1 MPRAIAPGI
10 IQITL
15 PTPFPVGDVHA
26 YLLLGDPLTLVDT
39 GVNWP
44 PSRERLTVE
53 LAEAG
58 VALADLEQI
67 VITHSHLDHFGLART
82 CQAAGGATV
91 LAHPA
96 ACAKLTDLQGYV
108 QGAIRWSATVLVQAG
123 LPAEKHGWVRAFY
136 GIIPQ
141 MAEQVVVD
149 RCINEGQTLYA
160 GGSEWEVYFF
170 PGHSGDLIGLY
181 RVTDG
186 LLLGSDHLLGH
197 ISSNALL
204 EPPRADAACRR
215 LPLIEYW
222 RSLDRLESLAIRQV
236 LPGHGAVITDVA
248 GLLAERRR
256 RRDRRLADIAGFVAT
271 TPRTVWEIAQA
282 LFPNMTEVDVFLAIS
297 EVIGHLDILK
307 RDGVVREW
315 REGEL
320 LRYVGN
326 W

>member
-1 MPRAIAPGI
+1 MTRVIAPGI
-10 IQITL
+10 VQITL
-15 PTPFPVGDVHA
+15 PTPFPVGDVHT

-44 PSRERLTVE
+44 PGRERLVAE
-53 LAEAG
+53 LAEVG
-58 VALADLEQI
+58 VRLADIEQI
-67 VITHSHLDHFGLART
+67 VISHSHLDHFGLART
-82 CQAAGGATV
+82 CQVAGGATV

-96 ACAKLTDLQGYV
+96 ACAKLADLQGYV
-108 QGAIRWSATVLVQAG
+108 QEALSWSATILVQAG

-136 GIIPQ
+136 GIIPR
-141 MAEQVVVD
+141 MAEEVVVD
-149 RCINEGQTLYA
+149 RCLNEGQTLHA

-181 RVTDG
+181 RPADA

-204 EPPRADAACRR
+204 EPPRADASCRR

-222 RSLDRLESLAIRQV
+222 RSLDRLESLTIRQI
-236 LPGHGAVITDVA
+236 LPGHGTVITDVS

-282 LFPNMTEVDVFLAIS
+282 LFPSMTEVDIFLAIS

-307 RDGVVREW
+307 RDGMVREW
-315 REGEL
+315 QEDERL
-320 LRYVGN
+320 LYIGN
-326 W
+326 R

>member
-1 MPRAIAPGI
+1 MPSTIAPGI
-10 IQITL
+10 VQITL

-44 PSRERLTVE
+44 PSRERLMTE
-53 LAEAG
+53 LAQVG
-58 VALADLEQI
+58 VRLADLEQI
-67 VITHSHLDHFGLART
+67 VISHSHLDHFGLAHT
-82 CQAAGGATV
+82 CQTAGGAMV

-96 ACAKLTDLQGYV
+96 ACAKVADLQGYV
-108 QGAIRWSATVLVQAG
+108 REAVRWSATVLAQAG
-123 LPAEKHGWVRAFY
+123 LPAEKHGWVQAFY
-136 GIIPQ
+136 GVIPQ
-141 MAEQVVVD
+141 MAEAVVVD
-149 RCINEGQTLYA
+149 RCLNEGQTLVA

-181 RVTDG
+181 RAADG
-186 LLLGSDHLLGH
+186 LLLGSDHLLAH

-204 EPPRADAACRR
+204 EPPRAEAACRR

-236 LPGHGAVITDVA
+236 LPGHGAVITDVS

-256 RRDRRLADIAGFVAT
+256 RRDRRLADIAEYVAAA
-271 TPRTVWEIAQA
+271 PRTVWEIAQA
-282 LFPNMTEVDVFLAIS
+282 LFPNLSDIDVFLAIS

-307 RDGVVREW
+307 RDGMVQEW
-315 REGEL
+315 EEGTPV
-320 LRYVGN
+320 RYVGKR
-326 W
+326 